1 MNPAGPTTFEQR
13 VAAAVDDTAR
23 ASFGDLA
30 RPQHLL
36 DPARRED
43 RAGRGRR
50 YLPLVAAAVVVAAV
64 VPIAVIIGGSS
75 GSHNHATTQVPAAA
89 VSATPSA
96 TTSMPAVAAGESI
109 TPQAAAQILIALLP
123 RAGKVSQLSGRSATN
138 FAASQLVFD
147 DGLGAAQ
154 LSIAIGEGQSFVC
167 TEQVGT
173 PGCQTL
179 PNGDQLYV
187 NQGPEYPAGKTRSA
201 SDAGLVS
208 WDVQLLRQDGVLID
222 VSEWNA
228 PSEKESAASRPE
240 PPFTVSELTAIAS
253 SDRWQMT
260 ISPQVATQAQSL
272 FTPSGVPTR

>member
-1 MNPAGPTTFEQR
+1 M
-13 VAAAVDDTAR
+13 
-23 ASFGDLA
+23 L
-30 RPQHLL
+30 
-36 DPARRED
+36 
-43 RAGRGRR
+43 
-50 YLPLVAAAVVVAAV
+50 AAAVVVAAV

-89 VSATPSA
+89 ASATPSI
-96 TTSMPAVAAGESI
+96 PAVAAGESI

-123 RAGKVSQLSGRSATN
+123 RAGKVSQLSGQSTTN
-138 FAASQLVFD
+138 FAAAQLVFD
-147 DGLGAAQ
+147 NGLGAAQ
-154 LSIAIGEGQSFVC
+154 LSIAIGEGQSFMC

-228 PSEKESAASRPE
+228 PSEKGSAASRPE

-260 ISPQVATQAQSL
+260 ISPQVATQAQPH
-272 FTPSGVPTR
+272 FTPSEVPTR